1 MLQEIKNLIYSKY
14 KAQDKIWLFFSL
26 FDWNDKLLSSNWVTY
41 TDKTLEELINLLYNW
56 KIKPFESQTKHIIFD
71 IINEITP
78 QTDVQAFLTMDPTK
92 NWVILSET
100 QWDKTWVILPNTKGI
115 TSMQQAIAGIKVKYQ
130 LQWEVSIST
139 FTTTQLQLDK

>member
-78 QTDVQAFLTMDPTK
+78 QTDVQTFLTMDPTK